1 MAREQGQTDSKNRL
15 QNTDASWCPLC
26 IFRSSFFFVTS
37 LGAGATSLH
46 DFRSDPAP
54 APSRSCP
61 PLARDVHPSQ
71 LHPEQDTFL
80 DSRDPV
86 WPLEAKGGVD
96 RGSVFFALSLD
107 ITENAVEREE
117 EGDCD
122 SSGVR
127 SSAFVFPATQTQSHI
142 RHHRVSVRQ
151 DS

>member
-1 MAREQGQTDSKNRL
+1 M
-15 QNTDASWCPLC
+15 
-26 IFRSSFFFVTS
+26 TS
-37 LGAGATSLH
+37 LGVGATSLH
-46 DFRSDPAP
+46 DFRSDPDP
-54 APSRSCP
+54 DPSRSCP

-96 RGSVFFALSLD
+96 RGSVFFALSPD
-107 ITENAVEREE
+107 ITENTVEREE

-127 SSAFVFPATQTQSHI
+127 SSAFVFPATQTQSHSG
-142 RHHRVSVRQ
+142 HHRVSVCVKTVRESSKGSVQ
-151 DS
+151 RKSSANLEILGGAPTYELG